1 MSKPSQPEDRP
12 ELKREPAAKVR
23 IKGAADKVSHEISL
37 ARSSRRPENKTTGE
51 NATDQLN
58 FALFRRLFSW
68 TRAYGPKRYV
78 LFAAVIL
85 RATQLPLLAWSLSA
99 IINGPIADG
108 NYRETLIWAAGY
120 AVFAMFTQVV
130 MHFRQRYALEL
141 GETVVYEMRNAVFC
155 HLMKMPMSFY
165 NRTKHGSILSRL
177 TSDME
182 SVRQGVQSVLFV
194 SLVQLGQMLISGVLM
209 AFYNWILFLALL
221 GMTPIVW
228 FINRYFR
235 RRISH
240 SSRNLQ
246 ESFSRVTATV
256 AESVQ
261 GIHVTQGF
269 AREET
274 NAGLFRRLIADH
286 SGYNMGLSRNIARY
300 LPLLELNA
308 QVFTAI
314 LVILGGYGALNPSMH
329 MDIGDLVTFFFLAG
343 LFFQPISAIGRQFT
357 SALAALAG
365 AERVFRLLDQK
376 PDWDETGEE
385 RDPQDPPLVP
395 LKNFSGRVR
404 FEDLSFH
411 YEPEKPVLKKIQFTA
426 DPGQMIALVGHTGS
440 GKSTI
445 INLLCKFYLPTEGR
459 ILFDDRD
466 IRDLQTASLRSQ
478 IGIVLQR
485 NFLFSGTVRENIR
498 VGRPDATD
506 EEVEEAVRQLNCL
519 DLVESMSNGFETVV
533 TERGQGLSLGQRQIV
548 CFARALLANPKILI
562 LDEATSSVDTMT
574 EARLQSALETLLQGR
589 TCFVVA
595 HRLSTIRKADQVLVL
610 DHGRII
616 ERGTHHE
623 LLSEKGHYADLY
635 RRFSEE

>member
-1 MSKPSQPEDRP
+1 MSRLPEDRP
-12 ELKREPAAKVR
+12 ELQRDSSEKVH
-23 IKGAADKVSHEISL
+23 IKGVEDEVSHDISL
-37 ARSSRRPENKTTGE
+37 ARVSRRQSDE
-51 NATDQLN
+51 TDTDHLN

-68 TRAYGPKRYV
+68 TRLYGPKRYW
-78 LFAAVIL
+78 LFACVII
-85 RATQLPLLAWSLSA
+85 RAAQLPLLAWSLSA
-99 IINGPIADG
+99 VINGPIAEGD
-108 NYRETLIWAAGY
+108 YAATLWYALGY
-120 AVFAMFTQVV
+120 AIFAIFTQVV
-130 MHFRQRYALEL
+130 MHFRMRYALEM
-141 GETVVYEMRNAVFC
+141 GETVVCEMRNAVFR
-155 HLMKMPMSFY
+155 HLMKMPMAFY

-182 SVRQGVQSVLFV
+182 SVRQGVQNVLFV
-194 SLVQLGQMLISGVLM
+194 SLVQMGQMIISGVLM
-209 AFYNWILFLALL
+209 AFYNWVLFLALI
-221 GMTPIVW
+221 GMTPILW
-228 FINRYFR
+228 AINRFFR
-235 RRISH
+235 KRISR

-256 AESVQ
+256 AESVR

-269 AREET
+269 SREQT

-314 LVILGGYGALNPSMH
+314 LVILGGYGALSPTMH

-343 LFFQPISAIGRQFT
+343 LFFQPITVIGRQFT

-376 PDWDETGEE
+376 PDWDESGND
-385 RDPQDPPLVP
+385 RDPNDPPEVP
-395 LKNFSGRVR
+395 LENFSGRVH
-404 FEDLSFH
+404 FEEISFH
-411 YEPEKPVLKKIQFTA
+411 YEPEKPVLKKIGFTA
-426 DPGQMIALVGHTGS
+426 EPGQMVALVGHTGS

-459 ILFDDRD
+459 VLFDDRD
-466 IRDLQTASLRSQ
+466 IRELQTASLRSQ
-478 IGIVLQR
+478 IGIVLQK

-506 EEVEEAVRQLNCL
+506 EEVEAAVRQLDCL
-519 DLVESMSNGFETVV
+519 DLVENMTNGFETVV

-574 EARLQSALETLLQGR
+574 EARLQSALETLLKDR

-610 DHGRII
+610 DQGEII
-616 ERGTHHE
+616 ERGNHRD

-635 RRFSEE
+635 RRFTEE

>member
-1 MSKPSQPEDRP
+1 MSQSPSPRSRP
-12 ELKREPAAKVR
+12 ELRRDSSARVQFKS
-23 IKGAADKVSHEISL
+23 IDDQVSHEISL
-37 ARSSRRPENKTTGE
+37 ARVSRRKEE
-51 NATDQLN
+51 DESTDHLN
-58 FALFRRLFSW
+58 LSLFLRLFSW
-68 TRAYGPKRYV
+68 TRYYGPKRYL
-78 LFAAVIL
+78 LFLSVVIRAA
-85 RATQLPLLAWSLSA
+85 QLPILAWSLGA
-99 IINGPIADG
+99 VINGPIADG
-108 NYRETLIWAAGY
+108 DFKKTLIYAGGY
-120 AVFAMFTQVV
+120 TLFALFTQVV

-141 GETVVYEMRNAVFC
+141 GETVVYEMRNAVFR
-155 HLMKMPMSFY
+155 HLMKMPMAFY

-182 SVRQGVQSVLFV
+182 SVRQGVQSVLFI
-194 SLVQLGQMLISGVLM
+194 SLVQFGQMLISGALM
-209 AFYNWILFLALL
+209 AIYNWVLFLALL
-221 GMTPIVW
+221 GMTPIIW
-228 FINRYFR
+228 GINRFFR
-235 RRISH
+235 KRISQ

-256 AESVQ
+256 AESVR
-261 GIHVTQGF
+261 GIQVTQGF
-269 AREET
+269 SREQT

-314 LVILGGYGALNPSMH
+314 LVVLGGFGALHPAIH
-329 MDIGDLVTFFFLAG
+329 MDVGDLVTFFFLSG
-343 LFFQPISAIGRQFT
+343 LFFQPITVIGRQFT

-376 PDWDETGEE
+376 PDWDESGED
-385 RDPQDPPLVP
+385 RSPDDPPEVP

-404 FEDLSFH
+404 FENLSFH
-411 YEPEKPVLKKIQFTA
+411 YEPNKPVLKDINFIA
-426 DPGQMIALVGHTGS
+426 EPGQMIALVGHTGS

-445 INLLCKFYLPTEGR
+445 INLLCKFYLAKDGFVF
-459 ILFDDRD
+459 LDDRD
-466 IRDLQTASLRSQ
+466 IRNLQTASLRNQ

-498 VGRPDATD
+498 VGSPDATD
-506 EEVEEAVRQLNCL
+506 QEVVDAVRQLNCL
-519 DLVESMSNGFETVV
+519 DLVENMADGFETIV

-574 EARLQSALETLLQGR
+574 EARLQTALETLLTDR

-610 DHGRII
+610 DQGAIV
-616 ERGTHHE
+616 ERGTHRE
-623 LLSEKGHYADLY
+623 LLGQKGHYADLY
-635 RRFSEE
+635 KRFSAE